1 MNQLLLNALNF
12 ATNISCNV
20 NLHCISSCLEHDGQV
35 YDRVL
40 MVRFTGGI
48 LRDLVD
54 PMLGSDRIKYNFRE
68 EKHGDVIEKQS
79 EEAVYRYEEN
89 LEDDFSHPL
98 RN

>member
-12 ATNISCNV
+12 ATNILCKV
-20 NLHCISSCLEHDGQV
+20 NLHCISNCLEHDGQV

-40 MVRFTGGI
+40 RMKFTGGI

-54 PMLGSDRIKYNFRE
+54 PVLGSDRVRYHFRE
-68 EKHGDVIEKQS
+68 TNMVMLLSNRVKRQACRH
-79 EEAVYRYEEN
+79 EN
-89 LEDDFSHPL
+89 LEDDFSHTV